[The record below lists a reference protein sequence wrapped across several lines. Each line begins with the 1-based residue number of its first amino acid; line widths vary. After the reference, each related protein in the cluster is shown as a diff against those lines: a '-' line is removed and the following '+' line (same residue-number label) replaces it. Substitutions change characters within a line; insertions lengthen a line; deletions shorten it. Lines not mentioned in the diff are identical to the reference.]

1 MWWSDWMDN
10 IVWKIALENKIEYE
24 LFLEQNDYKNW
35 RNYRNEKEKQLF
47 KELIINC
54 KRKINI
60 INWYLKRN
68 RKMIKNVKWLIMF
81 LDENKKFN
89 SWTLYTYKFFFKLN
103 NWKNILNKKINKYNF
118 LRFIKLI

>member
-1 MWWSDWMDN
+1 MDN

>member
-1 MWWSDWMDN
+1 LWWSDWMDN